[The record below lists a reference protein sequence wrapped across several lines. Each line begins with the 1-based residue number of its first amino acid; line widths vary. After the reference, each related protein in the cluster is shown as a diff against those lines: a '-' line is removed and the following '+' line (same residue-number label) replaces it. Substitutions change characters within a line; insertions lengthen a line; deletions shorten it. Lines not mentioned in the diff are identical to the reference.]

1 MHSFMRLDLRMKLFL
16 ASLSLLALGAG
27 LVVQFG

>member
-1 MHSFMRLDLRMKLFL
+1 MHNFMRLDLRTKLLL

-27 LVVQFG
+27 LVMQFG

>member
-1 MHSFMRLDLRMKLFL
+1 MHNFMRLDLRTKLLL

-27 LVVQFG
+27 LALQFA

>member
-1 MHSFMRLDLRMKLFL
+1 MHNFMRLELRTKLFI

-27 LVVQFG
+27 LLMQFG

>member
-1 MHSFMRLDLRMKLFL
+1 MHGFMRLGLRTKLML

-27 LVVQFG
+27 IALSFS